1 MTLRCFF
8 RGWKIDSFND
18 GLKSGWKFISFM
30 EDFQSCLISGV
41 IPKPKAVFKS
51 QVKWVNRKVLA
62 IHHCSP
68 QPFFLQIL
76 LTWSNQDTHDFAL
89 PMVNKP
95 NSAPQGPQGP
105 LLNGFTPHFGWLDSA
120 FWICLVM
127 LCYMRIQTQKPYL
140 HFWLN
145 SQLST
150 NQIM

>member
-1 MTLRCFF
+1 MALRCLWPG
-8 RGWKIDSFND
+8 GWKIDSFND

-76 LTWSNQDTHDFAL
+76 LTWSDQDTYDFAVL
-89 PMVNKP
+89 QKIQVNKP

-105 LLNGFTPHFGWLDSA
+105 LLKGFTPHFGWLDSA
-120 FWICLVM
+120 FWICL
-127 LCYMRIQTQKPYL
+127 RIQTQKPYL